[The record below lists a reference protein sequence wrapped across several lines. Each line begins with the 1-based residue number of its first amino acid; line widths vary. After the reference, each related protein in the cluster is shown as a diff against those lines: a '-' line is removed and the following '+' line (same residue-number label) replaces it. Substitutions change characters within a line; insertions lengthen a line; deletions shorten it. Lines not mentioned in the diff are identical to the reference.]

1 MEKRKEI
8 RREILDELIRDY
20 KNPEDLIGE
29 QGLLKQ
35 LTKALLERAMEAEL
49 THELGYERND
59 RVSLKESGNRRNGT
73 SSKTVRSK
81 HGEIDLDIPRDREAE
96 FEPVLIKKHQR
107 RFDGFD
113 DMILS
118 LYSKGVSTRDIRSHI
133 EEMYGIEVSPDLIST
148 VTDNVQELVREWQ
161 TRPLDAVYPIVY
173 LDALRVKI
181 RYEGTVQNRCIYLG
195 VGVNLEGKK
204 EALGMWSAESEGA
217 KFWLSVLTDLNN
229 RGLRDIFISC
239 VDGLKGFTEAIES
252 VFPDTITQLCI
263 VHQIRNSLT
272 YVSHKEKKSVA
283 ADLKSIYAAVT
294 EEEALAALEAFSQKW
309 DARYPIIAKSWR
321 ANWPKISPMFRFSGE
336 IRKAIYTTNAIE
348 SLNYSLRKIT
358 KTRAAFPSE
367 EAAIKLLW
375 LGLQN
380 AAKRWTMPIRNW
392 SLTMNQFAI
401 IFGDRLP
408 IPGLQEN
415 SKAQNS

>member
-1 MEKRKEI
+1 MEI
-8 RREILDELIRDY
+8 RKEILDELIKDY

-49 THELGYERND
+49 THELGYEKNSR
-59 RVSLKESGNRRNGT
+59 SGGSTSNRRNGS

-81 HGEIDLDIPRDREAE
+81 HGEVALDVPRDRDAE

-113 DMILS
+113 DLILS
-118 LYSKGVSTRDIRSHI
+118 LYSRGVSTRDIRSHI
-133 EEMYGIEVSPDLIST
+133 EDLYGIEVSPDLISSA
-148 VTDNVQELVREWQ
+148 TDNVQEFVREWQ

-181 RYEGTVQNRCIYLG
+181 RYEGTVQNRCIYLAI
-195 VGVNLEGKK
+195 GVNLEGRK
-204 EALGMWSAESEGA
+204 EALGLWSAETEGA
-217 KFWLSVLTDLNN
+217 KFWLSVLTELQN
-229 RGLRDIFISC
+229 RGVRDIFIAC

-252 VFPDTITQLCI
+252 VFPDTVTQLCI
-263 VHQIRNSLT
+263 VHQIRNSLA
-272 YVSHKEKKSVA
+272 YVSHKEKKKVA
-283 ADLKSIYAAVT
+283 GDLKPVYTALT
-294 EEEALAALEAFSQKW
+294 EDEALAALEAFAEKW
-309 DARYPIIAKSWR
+309 DARYPVISRSWR
-321 ANWPKISPMFRFSGE
+321 ANWPKISPMFRFTQD
-336 IRKAIYTTNAIE
+336 IRTAIYTTNVIE

-358 KTRAAFPSE
+358 KTRAAFPTE

-380 AAKRWTMPIRNW
+380 ASKRWTMPIRNW
-392 SLTMNQFAI
+392 GLAMNQFAI

-408 IPGLQEN
+408 IAGLNDNQLT
-415 SKAQNS
+415 QNF